1 MPNQIH
7 HTKISISLGLRVP
20 IFFVVWIASSI
31 LFVQLS
37 TTTTFVTV
45 AKNRALVVEI
55 ISRLLR
61 VL

>member
-7 HTKISISLGLRVP
+7 HTKTSILLGLRVP
-20 IFFVVWIASSI
+20 ILFVVWIASSI
-31 LFVQLS
+31 RFVQLS

-45 AKNRALVVEI
+45 AKNRVLVVEI
-55 ISRLLR
+55 VSRLLR